1 MPTVIIMNN
10 VTLLSPVANLWLGE
24 RAFDVKMLCYSINKY
39 GSACKPIST
48 NLIRGGGARVGIG
61 GWMLLLVIFVPPRK
75 VQKSLVSLEETHLET
90 IKRQE
95 KEKKKKTR

>member
-1 MPTVIIMNN
+1 MNN

-39 GSACKPIST
+39 CSACKPIST
-48 NLIRGGGARVGIG
+48 NLMRGEGARVGTG
-61 GWMLLLVIFVPPRK
+61 GWMLLLVMFVP
-75 VQKSLVSLEETHLET
+75 LSLEETHLET

-95 KEKKKKTR
+95 KKNSLTRFN